1 MWNVTPSG
9 SGSCGGMW
17 LRVVARWPAAWSCR
31 ATWLPMTPDDSLARR
46 SNRKPGRR
54 YDADGPSHGPD
65 WDLRFTV
72 TFRFPNWQSNYWV
85 LPATAT

>member
-1 MWNVTPSG
+1 
-9 SGSCGGMW
+9 
-17 LRVVARWPAAWSCR
+17 
-31 ATWLPMTPDDSLARR
+31 MTPDDSLARR